1 VTPDTV
7 HRVAQ
12 ELRSL
17 RALLTADLKWAL
29 SQPPSDMRKSFEH
42 RIEFWRE
49 ILNEA
54 ERRIAAGQFRA
65 VPRRDTGQSQGQGY

>member
-1 VTPDTV
+1 
-7 HRVAQ
+7 
-12 ELRSL
+12 
-17 RALLTADLKWAL
+17 
-29 SQPPSDMRKSFEH
+29 MRTSFEH

-65 VPRRDTGQSQGQGY
+65 VPRRDTSQGQSQSY

>member
-1 VTPDTV
+1 MTPDTV
-7 HRVAQ
+7 HRIAQ

-29 SQPPSDMRKSFEH
+29 SQPPSDMRRSFEH
-42 RIEFWRE
+42 RVEFWRE

-54 ERRIAAGQFRA
+54 ERRIAAGQFRS
-65 VPRRDTGQSQGQGY
+65 VPRIESRQGQG